1 MRAVKYLLT
10 LIVATALAAA
20 AMPAM
25 AAARSKSGPTFK
37 YEVLYEFCALT
48 DCADGDTPFAG
59 PIRDAAGNLYGTTI
73 FGGNGIYCTVNYVTG
88 CGVVFKLDT
97 AGNETVLYTFQ
108 GTTDGASPY
117 SGVIRDKAGN
127 IYGTTTGGG
136 NGNGPDGC
144 GVVFKVDTNG
154 VETVLH
160 TFTGQSTD
168 GCHPYAGLIQD
179 KSGNLYGSTV
189 YGGSANGGGGVIF
202 KVDTNGN
209 ETVLH
214 SFTSNPD
221 GAYPYSG
228 LIEDEHGN
236 FYGTTQQGGTVGGGT
251 VYELTAGG
259 ALNILFSFA
268 TGDGGG
274 EPYAG
279 LIRDRA
285 GNLYGTAQ
293 GGEFSQGVV
302 YKVSPSGQETV
313 LHAFDGK
320 PDGRLPYGGLVED
333 DAGYYYGTT
342 SVFANGCG
350 GGGCG
355 TVFQVQTNGHER
367 TIHRFASGY
376 GHPYSGLVRDP
387 SGNLYGT
394 TAGGNVFDPPGP
406 KSGTNDCNC
415 GTVFELARR

>member
-73 FGGNGIYCTVNYVTG
+73 FGGNGIYCTVNGVTG

-108 GTTDGASPY
+108 GTTDGGSPY

-168 GCHPYAGLIQD
+168 GCHPYARLIQD
-179 KSGNLYGSTV
+179 KSGNIYGTTV
-189 YGGSANGGGGVIF
+189 YGGGSLDSGVIF

-236 FYGTTQQGGTVGGGT
+236 FYGTTSEGGRLRDSLRV
-251 VYELTAGG
+251 E
-259 ALNILFSFA
+259 SQRH
-268 TGDGGG
+268 GDR
-274 EPYAG
+274 YVS
-279 LIRDRA
+279 IY
-285 GNLYGTAQ
+285 GNARRMLAVCRFG
-293 GGEFSQGVV
+293 
-302 YKVSPSGQETV
+302 SGQGWESLRHNQRNGPIFSGSSVQSHTV
-313 LHAFDGK
+313 
-320 PDGRLPYGGLVED
+320 R
-333 DAGYYYGTT
+333 
-342 SVFANGCG
+342 
-350 GGGCG
+350 
-355 TVFQVQTNGHER
+355 Q
-367 TIHRFASGY
+367 
-376 GHPYSGLVRDP
+376 
-387 SGNLYGT
+387 GNDSL
-394 TAGGNVFDPPGP
+394 
-406 KSGTNDCNC
+406 
-415 GTVFELARR
+415 

>member
-10 LIVATALAAA
+10 LIVTTALAAA

-73 FGGNGIYCTVNYVTG
+73 FGGNGIYCTVNGVTG

-97 AGNETVLYTFQ
+97 AGNETTLYTFE
-108 GTTDGASPY
+108 GTTDGGSPY
-117 SGVIRDKAGN
+117 SGVIRDRAGN

-179 KSGNLYGSTV
+179 KSGNIYGTTV
-189 YGGSANGGGGVIF
+189 YGGGSLDSGVIF
-202 KVDTNGN
+202 KVDTHGN

-236 FYGTTQQGGTVGGGT
+236 FYGTTS
-251 VYELTAGG
+251 EGG
-259 ALNILFSFA
+259 AV
-268 TGDGGG
+268 
-274 EPYAG
+274 AG
-279 LIRDRA
+279 
-285 GNLYGTAQ
+285 Q
-293 GGEFSQGVV
+293 S
-302 YKVSPSGQETV
+302 
-313 LHAFDGK
+313 
-320 PDGRLPYGGLVED
+320 
-333 DAGYYYGTT
+333 T
-342 SVFANGCG
+342 S
-350 GGGCG
+350 
-355 TVFQVQTNGHER
+355 
-367 TIHRFASGY
+367 
-376 GHPYSGLVRDP
+376 
-387 SGNLYGT
+387 
-394 TAGGNVFDPPGP
+394 
-406 KSGTNDCNC
+406 
-415 GTVFELARR
+415 